1 MRRFVSFGPALI
13 VLLTT
18 ALMLFAAPAVVKR
31 VGYAQTS
38 ARVTL
43 ARHALQED
51 DILLRINEAVRNV
64 ARSVEPSV
72 VHIDV
77 RRRGTGSTGSG
88 WIYDSQGHVVT
99 NAHVVAGAIGF
110 RVQLSDGRLI
120 NATLVGA
127 DDYTDVAL
135 LRLNERDG
143 IVPAIRATGEPPEQ
157 GDRVFAFGSPFGF
170 KFSMSEGIVSGLGRS
185 PRTAMDIGGYT
196 NFIQTDAAVN
206 PGNSGGPLVDVQGR
220 VIGMNVAIAT
230 GSNSEGTV
238 EGQSAGISFAI
249 PLATIESVVEQL
261 TSGGKV
267 ARGYLGINYN
277 SGQVARVESG
287 GEFKAVGIRVTGVAE
302 DGPAARAGLRTN
314 DILVAID
321 GQRLHT
327 SEVLRSIVAAGRPGR
342 QLQIEAYR
350 DGTPLTLHVVLGEFP
365 REQLVHQLLLS
376 YGLGL
381 AETRRGIEV
390 VAPQRWEPAF
400 TAGFRG
406 GQVITHV
413 QGAEVT
419 SLTDAWRKMADAGFL
434 EGRRVDVTVRNS
446 GDEVSQVLQ
455 IDLRR

>member
-1 MRRFVSFGPALI
+1 MRRFVSFGPALV

-18 ALMLFAAPAVVKR
+18 AIMLFAAPAVVKR
-31 VGYAQTS
+31 IGYAQTS
-38 ARVTL
+38 ATVTL
-43 ARHALQED
+43 ARHALSED

-77 RRRGTGSTGSG
+77 RRRGSGSTGSG
-88 WIYDSQGHVVT
+88 WIYDSAGHIVT
-99 NAHVVAGAIGF
+99 NAHVVAGATGF
-110 RVQLSDGRLI
+110 RVQMSDGRLI
-120 NATLVGA
+120 TATLVGA

-143 IVPAIRATGEPPEQ
+143 IVPAVRATGEAIEQ

-206 PGNSGGPLVDVQGR
+206 PGNSGGPLVDVLGR

-249 PLATIESVVEQL
+249 PLATIESVVDQM
-261 TSGGKV
+261 TTGGKV

-277 SGQVARVESG
+277 AGQVARVESG
-287 GEFKAVGIRVTGVAE
+287 GEFKAVGVRVSGVSP
-302 DGPAARAGLRTN
+302 DGPAGQAGLMVN
-314 DILVAID
+314 DILVSID
-321 GQRLHT
+321 GQRLLT
-327 SEVLRSIVAAGRPGR
+327 AEVLRSIVAAGRPGR
-342 QLQIEAYR
+342 AMRVEAYR
-350 DGTPLTLHVVLGEFP
+350 DGAPLALEVILGEFP
-365 REQLVHQLLLS
+365 REQLVQQLLLS
-376 YGLGL
+376 YGLLLVERDG
-381 AETRRGIEV
+381 GVQIG
-390 VAPQRWEPAF
+390 APERWEPAY

-406 GQVITHV
+406 GQFITHV
-413 QGAEVT
+413 EGRAVTRIEDIQQQMAE
-419 SLTDAWRKMADAGFL
+419 AGFL
-434 EGRRVDVTVRNS
+434 DGRRVEVTIRNPRDDS
-446 GDEVSQVLQ
+446 TQVIE